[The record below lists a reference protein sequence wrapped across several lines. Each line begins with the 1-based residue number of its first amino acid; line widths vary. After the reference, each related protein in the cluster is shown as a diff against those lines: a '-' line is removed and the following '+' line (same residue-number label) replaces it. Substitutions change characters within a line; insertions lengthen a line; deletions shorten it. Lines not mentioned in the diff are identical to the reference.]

1 MTRPA
6 GSGSL
11 LSRRSL
17 LLLGAAAA
25 PAVASAGHEHHR
37 IQPVHAHLGT
47 GAGPTPS
54 AEQVAAALAAPVQ
67 TLQGFNPQ
75 AFLTAF
81 DWGRASPWRKGRT
94 LREYSMVAEDRTLEI
109 APGIF
114 FPAWTYNGTVPGPT
128 LRCREG
134 DRVRVHFTNRSQA
147 AEHTVH
153 FHGIHPANMDGVV
166 EVVKPGES
174 YVYEFDA
181 EPYGLQLYHCHVPPV
196 HLHMNRGLYGAMIID
211 PPRPRPLATEM
222 VLVSAGWDVNFDER
236 NEIYALNGPANF
248 YRDHPIVFRTGE
260 LVRIYLVNALEFD
273 PINSF
278 HLHANFFHAYRQAGR
293 TEVPEYTDVVTLCQ
307 AERRIIEFSYRHP
320 GTYMFHAHQNVFAEK
335 GGMGHFQV
343 NP

>member
-1 MTRPA
+1 MSRTGESA
-6 GSGSL
+6 GL
-11 LSRRSL
+11 TRRSL
-17 LLLGAAAA
+17 LLLGAAA
-25 PAVASAGHEHHR
+25 PALASAAHEEHHR
-37 IQPVHAHLGT
+37 IAPVRSTLG
-47 GAGPTPS
+47 GEQVPS
-54 AEQVAAALAAPVQ
+54 AEQVAAALSLPVRR
-67 TLQGFNPQ
+67 LQGFDPR

-94 LREYSMVAEDRTLEI
+94 LREYTLTAEDRTLEI

-134 DRVRVHFTNRSQA
+134 DRVRVHFENRSQ

-166 EVVKPGES
+166 ELVKPGDS

-196 HLHMNRGLYGAMIID
+196 DLHMNRGLYGAMIID
-211 PPRPRPLATEM
+211 PQRPRPPATEL
-222 VLVSAGWDVNFDER
+222 VLVSAAWDVNFDQR

-248 YRDHPIVFRTGE
+248 YRDNPIVIRVGE
-260 LVRIYLVNALEFD
+260 RVRIYLVNALEFD

-278 HLHANFFHAYRQAGR
+278 HLHANFFTALRQVGR
-293 TEVPEYTDVVTLCQ
+293 GEVEDYTDVIALCQ
-307 AERRIIEFSYRHP
+307 AERRILELSYRHP
-320 GTYMFHAHQNVFAEK
+320 GTYMFHAHQNLFAEK
-335 GGMGHFQV
+335 GGMGHFRV
-343 NP
+343 IS